1 MAMKDVQPLD
11 HDQVAPVQSP
21 LLASKLPQPP
31 RHTWDLHGMTVSQA
45 HELTLSQ
52 IHQLQSKYKF
62 VTFITGKSGQMNQEF
77 RHWLDRHPHVRN
89 IEVSN
94 DGGAYR
100 VWFKKARQKR
110 K

>member
-1 MAMKDVQPLD
+1 MQDVTPLSHGVEPD
-11 HDQVAPVQSP
+11 P
-21 LLASKLPQPP
+21 LRPLPRCPGSLTP

-45 HELTLSQ
+45 HELTLNQ
-52 IHQLQSKYKF
+52 IHQLHSKYKY

-77 RHWLDRHPHVRN
+77 RHWLDRHPQVRN

-100 VWFKKARQKR
+100 VWFKKARQK
-110 K
+110 KK